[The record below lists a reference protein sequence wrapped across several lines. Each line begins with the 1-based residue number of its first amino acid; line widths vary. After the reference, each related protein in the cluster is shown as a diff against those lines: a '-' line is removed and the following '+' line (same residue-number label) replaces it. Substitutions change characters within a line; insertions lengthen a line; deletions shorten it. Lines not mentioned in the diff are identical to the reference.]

1 MNTLIN
7 TVKFPVFLIC
17 FLVYLA
23 SELLLGLSAL
33 LDCIGEVLEDLI
45 GGFDR

>member
-7 TVKFPVFLIC
+7 ILKFPVFLIYC
-17 FLVYLA
+17 LLYLA
-23 SELLLGLSAL
+23 SQMLLGLSVL

-45 GGFDR
+45 DE

>member
-7 TVKFPVFLIC
+7 ILKFPVFLIC
-17 FLVYLA
+17 CLLYLA
-23 SELLLGLSAL
+23 SELLLGLSVL

-45 GGFDR
+45 DE